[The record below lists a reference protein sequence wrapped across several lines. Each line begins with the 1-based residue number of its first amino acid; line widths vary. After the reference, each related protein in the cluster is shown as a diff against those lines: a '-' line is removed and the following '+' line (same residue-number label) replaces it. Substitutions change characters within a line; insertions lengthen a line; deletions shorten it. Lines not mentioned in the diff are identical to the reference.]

1 MYYKFT
7 LLALLCFSLP
17 CLAQETSQEEII
29 SSEKQA
35 ELLEQN
41 AKNKIKS
48 DIAQQIND
56 PRNDPLIREYIRNS
70 NDMKKIMNQ
79 PVEEI
84 DFSNKAAI
92 NLYMQKDAGVA
103 YIPKTTKETSETQT
117 KNTVKYKSKASFD
130 LSGE

>member
-7 LLALLCFSLP
+7 LLTLLCFSLP
-17 CLAQETSQEEII
+17 CLAQENTQEEIL

-35 ELLEQN
+35 GLLEQN
-41 AKNKIKS
+41 AKNKIKA

-56 PRNDPLIREYIRNS
+56 PRNDLLIREYIRNS

-92 NLYMQKDAGVA
+92 NQFMQKDAGVA
-103 YIPKTTKETSETQT
+103 YVPPTTEETPDTQT
-117 KNTVKYKSKASFD
+117 KNTVKYKSRASFD